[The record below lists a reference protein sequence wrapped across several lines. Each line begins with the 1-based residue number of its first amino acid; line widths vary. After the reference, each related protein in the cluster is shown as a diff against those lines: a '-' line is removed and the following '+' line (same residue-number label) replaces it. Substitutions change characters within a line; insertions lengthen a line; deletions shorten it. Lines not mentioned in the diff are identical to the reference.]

1 MQYLQ
6 ERLLGRGVFGGCH
19 QYLIHI
25 RTKNAGGQLRRRACG
40 GRVPE
45 VLAGRQQPGGG
56 NHATELLLEAFGQ
69 TI

>member
-6 ERLLGRGVFGGCH
+6 ERLLCRGIFSGRH

-25 RTKNAGGQLRRRACG
+25 RTQNAGGQLRRCTCG
-40 GRVPE
+40 GWLPE

-56 NHATELLLEAFGQ
+56 NHAAELLLEAFGQ
-69 TI
+69 TV